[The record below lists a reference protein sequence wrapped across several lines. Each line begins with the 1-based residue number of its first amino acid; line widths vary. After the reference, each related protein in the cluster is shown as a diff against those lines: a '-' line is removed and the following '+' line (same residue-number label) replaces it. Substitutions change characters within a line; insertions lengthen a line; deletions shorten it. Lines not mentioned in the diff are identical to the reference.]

1 MFLVSS
7 SCRNPCGWGWSC
19 RFWVGVSG
27 RSIAG
32 LGRGVFG
39 PGGGPIFMHMFA
51 LTLFR
56 GFGVVV
62 LYQTAVFEGIF
73 GGLVDHE

>member
-1 MFLVSS
+1 MQ
-7 SCRNPCGWGWSC
+7 
-19 RFWVGVSG
+19 
-27 RSIAG
+27 
-32 LGRGVFG
+32 
-39 PGGGPIFMHMFA
+39 MFA

-62 LYQTAVFEGIF
+62 LYRTAVFAGIF